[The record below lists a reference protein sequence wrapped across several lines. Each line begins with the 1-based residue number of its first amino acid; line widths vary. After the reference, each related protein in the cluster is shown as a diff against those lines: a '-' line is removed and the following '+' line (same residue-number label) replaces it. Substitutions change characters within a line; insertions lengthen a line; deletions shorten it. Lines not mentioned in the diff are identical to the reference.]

1 MVDGLMCINDIA
13 AKILQVNNNF
23 YVNKIA
29 AT

>member
-13 AKILQVNNNF
+13 AKSLQVNNF